1 MLDTAQAAV
10 RPRAEE
16 HLAGLGRGFR
26 RLLPYLALAVA
37 LALFARLKDA
47 RPADALISYE
57 SVRQLFLRGYLEA
70 SQQKAEQ
77 GYRQF
82 HDSDPGLALKFQ
94 LLEAETM
101 LWRGMF
107 GDALRLLALYPSN
120 PRDQEGLVRK
130 LAIESVAL
138 VHEPNL
144 ALANQDLSQAEG
156 ICGSAPIAPCGD
168 VLRARGVFA
177 IAQGEFSEARQS
189 FIEGLHF
196 AQVHHDP
203 WLEAGILLNLGG
215 LALREEHFDEAL
227 DWSRSAYRIATDL
240 GAEDVAQVASG
251 NLGWAYLR
259 LGDMERSLEL
269 FLQAAK
275 RADELGDVSS
285 RINWLSTAGNV
296 YIEAGDISRA
306 AQSYRQAFD
315 LAKQTDSRED
325 IVDSLENLAFLSI
338 DADQPDEA
346 STYLDRVTPLIQASS
361 DRLDQLDLMLAQ
373 GEIAALRRQDQRAKD
388 LFQIVETDPV
398 SQTSMRLGAEHELAR
413 LFEAENN
420 PQDAEK
426 AYRKALT
433 TFESA
438 RSELKNED
446 SKLPFLTNA
455 TPIYDDYIH
464 FLVSHGRTREALT
477 VADSSRAR
485 ALAQGLG
492 ITAAAA
498 PLNGV
503 AMSPEQIARE
513 RHATLLFYW
522 LGANQSYL
530 WAITP
535 QTTALFT
542 LPPQAQLNA
551 PIERYRRALTGPEDP
566 ISTANEDGVALYNIL
581 IAPASGLIQPGAPVT
596 IIADG
601 QLSQLNF
608 ETLLAPGPGPQSPSP
623 QRRAAFHYW
632 IDDVTVISAPS
643 LSMLEAKKPAPSNAN
658 KLLLMGDAVS
668 PGPDYPTLPM
678 ASLEMQKIER
688 HFSSADQEILARGKA
703 IPAAYLRNTANH
715 YSYIHFVTHGVA
727 SRTDPLDSAIILSRE
742 GDAEDSFKLY
752 ARDIIRHPI
761 QARLVTISACYSS
774 GARSYA
780 GEGLVGLSWAFL
792 RAGAHNVIGAL
803 WEASDDSTP
812 QLMDSLYQG
821 LQDGLAPAE
830 ALRSAKLSLLHSEGS
845 FKKPF
850 YWAPFQIY
858 TGR

>member
-1 MLDTAQAAV
+1 MLDAAQAAV

-16 HLAGLGRGFR
+16 HLAGLGRSFR
-26 RLLPYLALAVA
+26 RLWPYLAFAVA
-37 LALFARLKDA
+37 LVLLARLKDA
-47 RPADALISYE
+47 RPADAQVDYNAA
-57 SVRQLFLRGYLEA
+57 RQLFLRGNLKA
-70 SQQKAEQ
+70 SQDQAER
-77 GYRQF
+77 GYTQF
-82 HDSDPGLALKFQ
+82 RNSDPDLALKFQ
-94 LLEAETM
+94 LLEAEAM

-107 GDALRLLALYPSN
+107 GDALRLLALYPSDS
-120 PRDQEGLVRK
+120 RDQEGLVRK

-138 VHEPNL
+138 VHQPNL
-144 ALANQDLSQAEG
+144 ALANQDLSQAEN
-156 ICGSAPIAPCGD
+156 ICRSAPIAPCGE
-168 VLRARGVFA
+168 VLRARGVLS
-177 IAQGEFSEARQS
+177 IAQGELSEARES

-196 AQVHHDP
+196 AEVHRDP

-227 DWSRSAYRIATDL
+227 DWSRSAYRIASDL

-259 LGDMERSLEL
+259 LGDTERSLEL

-275 RADELGDVSS
+275 RAEELGDISS

-306 AQSYRQAFD
+306 AQSYRQAFN
-315 LAKQTDSRED
+315 LAQQIDSRQD

-338 DADQPDEA
+338 DTGQPDEA
-346 STYLDRVTPLIQASS
+346 ASYLAKVTPLIQAGN
-361 DRLDQLDLMLAQ
+361 DLLDQLDVMLAQ
-373 GEIAALRRQDQRAKD
+373 GEIAALHRQDQRAKD
-388 LFQIVETDPV
+388 LFHVVETDSV

-413 LFEAENN
+413 LFESENN
-420 PQDAEK
+420 SEDAEK

-438 RSELKNED
+438 RSELKQED

-455 TPIYDDYIH
+455 TPLYDDYIH
-464 FLVSHGRTREALT
+464 FLVSHGRNREALML
-477 VADSSRAR
+477 ADSSRAR

-492 ITAAAA
+492 ITPGATQ
-498 PLNGV
+498 LNVV
-503 AMSPEQIARE
+503 AMGPERIARE

-542 LPPQAQLNA
+542 LPSQSQLNTM
-551 PIERYRRALTGPEDP
+551 IERYRRALTGPEDP
-566 ISTANEDGVALYNIL
+566 IASSNEDGVALYNIL
-581 IAPASGLIQPGAPVT
+581 LAPASGLIQSGIPVIT
-596 IIADG
+596 IADG

-608 ETLLAPGPGPQSPSP
+608 ETLLVPGPGPRSQSF

-643 LSMLEAKKPAPSNAN
+643 LSMLEAKEPAPSKEN
-658 KLLLMGDAVS
+658 KLLLMGDANS

-678 ASLEMQKIER
+678 AALEMQKIAR
-688 HFSSADQEILARGKA
+688 HFSPADEDILARDKA
-703 IPAAYLRNTANH
+703 VPEAYLSNTSNH

-742 GDAEDSFKLY
+742 GGAEDSFKLY
-752 ARDIIRHPI
+752 ARDIIRRPI

-812 QLMDSLYQG
+812 QLMDGLYQG
-821 LQDGLAPAE
+821 LQSGQAPAE
-830 ALRSAKLSLLHSEGS
+830 ALRSAKLSLLHSESS
-845 FKKPF
+845 FRKPF